1 MSLAKKV
8 LALGA
13 LLSASAG
20 AAYAWDAHVAFD
32 KASESLVRKLGAN
45 ILNSLGSTSQTCKG
59 YAMIDS
65 VKIESMFPL
74 SKIGSASL
82 YISGKNNS
90 AMSIRYIVESSDG
103 KVYVRPAS
111 IGEAQ
116 SAVLQFG
123 MNGCS

>member
-8 LALGA
+8 FALGV
-13 LLSASAG
+13 LLAVSAG
-20 AAYAWDAHVAFD
+20 AAYSWDAHVAFN
-32 KASESLVRKLGAN
+32 KASESLVRKLGVN
-45 ILNSLGSTSQTCKG
+45 ILNSLGGVSQTCRG
-59 YAMIDS
+59 HAMIDS

-74 SKIGSASL
+74 SKTGSAAL

-103 KVYVRPAS
+103 KVYVRPS
-111 IGEAQ
+111 NIGEAQ

>member
-8 LALGA
+8 FALGG
-13 LLSASAG
+13 LLAISAG

-32 KASESLVRKLGAN
+32 KAGESLVRKLGVN
-45 ILNSLGSTSQTCKG
+45 ILSSLGNASQTCRG
-59 YAMIDS
+59 HAMIDS
-65 VKIESMFPL
+65 VTIESMFPL
-74 SKIGSASL
+74 SKTGSASL

-90 AMSIRYIVESSDG
+90 AMSIRYVVESADG